1 LKGELSREE
10 RYSFERDLEA
20 DQFEMEA
27 MEGLAGIPA
36 DELEEDLLSLH
47 DKLRKRLNRRKRR
60 NFYSLAASIASLL
73 IVGTVFFNIY
83 NINPKTAEEPA
94 PGEEHFMQDEVNG
107 QAQEAK
113 IQAEE
118 PVPEETR
125 ARKRDAV
132 FEDAQDLE
140 PEIVQEERGLQ
151 AAEVKEEAAF
161 METTGGISE
170 EAKAPVQ
177 EILAPV
183 QQAAEPLKME
193 ADELEADELVV
204 MEAQPKR
211 SQKKGRALEAPAPV
225 SAQRVKGIVVSSED
239 MEPLPGAS
247 ILVQGSDSGMV
258 ADMEGRFSLQT
269 DQPSKTTVIASYVG
283 METEEYQLAGG
294 IENQVVMQPDPASVN
309 EVVVL
314 GYDTDKSM
322 FTTGAVQQVKRDE
335 EEFTYSGAEPEGGLQ
350 AYKMYIEE
358 QIRFPDGDTLSN
370 REVVVL
376 KFHVDRDGTISN
388 IQPLRSP
395 DESFTK
401 EAIRLLQEGPTW
413 NPARNERGA
422 TDDVVRMRIVF
433 KR

>member
-1 LKGELSREE
+1 MSAKRKHRSPYEYLKYLKGELSREE

-27 MEGLAGIPA
+27 LEGMAGISTG
-36 DELEEDLLSLH
+36 ELEEDLLSLH
-47 DKLRKRLNRRKRR
+47 DTLRKRLNRRKRR
-60 NFYSLAASIASLL
+60 TFYSLAASIASLL
-73 IVGTVFFNIY
+73 IVGTVFLNIY
-83 NINPKTAEEPA
+83 NINPKTAEESTLR
-94 PGEEHFMQDEVNG
+94 EEHFMQEEVNG
-107 QAQEAK
+107 QAEEAK

-118 PVPEETR
+118 PVPQETR
-125 ARKRDAV
+125 ARKTDAV
-132 FEDAQDLE
+132 IEDAPDLE
-140 PEIVQEERGLQ
+140 PEVVPEERGLQ
-151 AAEVKEEAAF
+151 AAEVKEEA
-161 METTGGISE
+161 
-170 EAKAPVQ
+170 K
-177 EILAPV
+177 APV

-193 ADELEADELVV
+193 ADELVADELVV

-211 SQKKGRALEAPAPV
+211 SQKKGRALETPAPV

-247 ILVQGSDSGMV
+247 ILVKGSDSGMV

-309 EVVVL
+309 ELVVI

-322 FTTGAVQQVKRDE
+322 FTTGAVQQVTRDE

-358 QIRFPDGDTLSN
+358 QIRFPAGDTLSN

-388 IQPLRSP
+388 IQTLRSP

-401 EAIRLLQEGPTW
+401 EAIRLLQKGPAW
-413 NPARNERGA
+413 NPARNESGA
-422 TDDVVRMRIVF
+422 TDDVVRMRIIF